1 MSNKDLVK
9 ITDNGNGE
17 ASYLPARRQEEY
29 GWPSLHREMSEWMR
43 QWDRLFDGLL
53 ERAYGPTPSRGGA
66 SGVEAG
72 WGWGGFMPA
81 VNVTE
86 TNNELQVTAEL
97 PGVDEKNVEVSINRG
112 LLTIRGEKKQENE
125 EKKEGFYRMERSY
138 GTFHRSIPLP
148 QEVDTDKAT
157 ATFKNG
163 VLMVAL
169 PRLPELQS
177 GAKKIAIKTE
187 EARK

>member
-17 ASYLPARRQEEY
+17 ASYLPTRQQEEY

-43 QWDRLFDGLL
+43 QWDRLFDGLFD
-53 ERAYGPTPSRGGA
+53 RAYGLTPSRGMV
-66 SGVEAG
+66 SGVER
-72 WGWGGFMPA
+72 GWGGFMPA

-86 TNNELQVTAEL
+86 TNNGVQVTAEL

-112 LLTIRGEKKQENE
+112 LLTIKGEKKQESE

-148 QEVDTDKAT
+148 QEVDTDQAT

-163 VLMVAL
+163 VLTVAL

-187 EARK
+187 EAGK